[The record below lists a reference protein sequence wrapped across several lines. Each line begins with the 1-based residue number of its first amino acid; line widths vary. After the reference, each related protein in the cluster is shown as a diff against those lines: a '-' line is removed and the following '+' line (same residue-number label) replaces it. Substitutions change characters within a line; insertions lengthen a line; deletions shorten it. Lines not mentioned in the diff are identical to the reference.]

1 MKIDYDPKADVLR
14 ISLSS
19 SAIAETAQTNPGM
32 ILDYDEDGHIIGLE
46 IINASQR
53 TDNPY
58 SVEYTVVTNSAEPL
72 QSGSAPVQTSL
83 SLEN

>member
-1 MKIDYDPKADVLR
+1 MKIVYDPETDVLR
-14 ISLSS
+14 ISLHSI
-19 SAIAETAQTNPGM
+19 AIAETAQTNPGM

-58 SVEYTVVTNSAEPL
+58 SVEYTVATNN
-72 QSGSAPVQTSL
+72 Q
-83 SLEN
+83 

>member
-1 MKIDYDPKADVLR
+1 MKIVYDPEADVLR

-19 SAIAETAQTNPGM
+19 AAIAETAQTNPGM

-58 SVEYTVVTNSAEPL
+58 SVEYTVITSSMAKLTPD
-72 QSGSAPVQTSL
+72 SAPIPTSL
-83 SLEN
+83 QHEH